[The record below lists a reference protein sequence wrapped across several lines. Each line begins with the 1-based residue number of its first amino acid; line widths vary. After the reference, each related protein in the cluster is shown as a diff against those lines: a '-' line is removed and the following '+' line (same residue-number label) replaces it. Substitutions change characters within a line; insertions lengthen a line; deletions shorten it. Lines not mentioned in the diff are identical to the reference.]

1 MIKGI
6 KQFGLFRVDIFG
18 VGLDLPHKEI
28 ALYCLEVID
37 SAEGYTSYFDRE
49 FNKGFKDNFPHK
61 EQFEKDLCDAADTFV
76 AKTGRTPFA
85 ERGGHALNYWCSVY
99 QEHDQHGSHI
109 HPQSLISGTY
119 YPQSAPDSA
128 GLTLEA
134 PWISRLMH
142 DSLALKLAVH
152 EYYPKPGECLM
163 WPAWLDHRVG
173 RQGKTDTPRIA
184 ISFNI
189 DYKNAKPIEDG

>member
-1 MIKGI
+1 MITDI
-6 KQFGLFRVDIFG
+6 KQFGLFRVDVFG
-18 VGLDLPHKEI
+18 VVLNLPHQEI
-28 ALYCLEVID
+28 AKYCLEVID
-37 SAEGYTSYFDRE
+37 RAEGYTSFFDPD
-49 FNKGFKDNFPHK
+49 FNKEFKDNIPHK
-61 EQFEKDLCDAADTFV
+61 AQFEKDLCDAADTFV
-76 AKTGRTPFA
+76 AKTGRRPFA
-85 ERGGHALNYWCSVY
+85 QAGGHTLNYWCSVY

-109 HPQSLISGTY
+109 HPMSLISGTY
-119 YPQSAPDSA
+119 YPQTAQDSA

-142 DSLALKLAVH
+142 DSLDLKLAVH
-152 EYYPKPGECLM
+152 EYFPRPGECLM

-189 DYKNAKPIEDG
+189 DYKGANPLGS